1 MRYTESDGPFEGC
14 CVGTLPMEP
23 GIREPASSGPFASH
37 KGCVQPPGAVES
49 TGCPTHRG

>member
-23 GIREPASSGPFASH
+23 GIREPTGYLPTSS
-37 KGCVQPPGAVES
+37 Q
-49 TGCPTHRG
+49 R